1 MDFRSHDDFHAGV
14 TVERGSIPENLV
26 SEMEAKRIEL
36 IEKVADVDD
45 GIAELFLAEEPVDA
59 DALKAG
65 IRRATVAR
73 TFIPVFMGSAMKNT
87 GVQVM

>member
-1 MDFRSHDDFHAGV
+1 M
-14 TVERGSIPENLV
+14 EKGSVPENLL

-36 IEKVADVDD
+36 IEKIADVDD
-45 GIAELFLAEEPVDA
+45 GIAELFVAEEPVDA
-59 DALKAG
+59 EALKAA
-65 IRRATVAR
+65 IRRTTVAR